1 MSLIARSTRAF
12 QPVQQMGSGPLSN
25 WSGEDVT
32 EATALQVAAVMA
44 CVGLIADS
52 VASLPLR
59 AVRRIGDRTE
69 AMPTPRIFTNPS
81 QSVTAYELVH
91 QVVSSL
97 CLHGNAYV
105 WTDRAANGDVVGL
118 TPVHPNNVNVI
129 PTSTAGGRMYTVS
142 GSPASESE
150 LIHIRWWTPPQ
161 AVKGISPLE
170 EQKTT
175 IGLALAM
182 ERHLSQFYAD
192 GGTPSSI
199 LETDANVS
207 VEQAKVLQETWWRQ
221 HNRRRLPAVLS
232 GGLKWRAVTASAA
245 DMELN
250 ASREQQVAQIARIFR
265 IPPYLVGAKG
275 DSQTYANAEMAGMHF
290 VTYTLLPFL
299 RRVED
304 AFSTL
309 IARPHFVKFDTNA
322 FLRADLLTRLRAY
335 QLAVSTGISTPNEC
349 RQSEGLE
356 PYVGGDEFV
365 MALPGSPMAGP
376 GIDPPPAGFD
386 AAPPV

>member
-1 MSLIARSTRAF
+1 MSLLARSTRGF
-12 QPVQQMGSGPLSN
+12 TPVQNIGGGSISN
-25 WSGEDVT
+25 WSGEDVNET
-32 EATALQVAAVMA
+32 TALQVAAVMA

-52 VASLPLR
+52 VASLPMR
-59 AVRRIGDRTE
+59 AVRRVGDRTE
-69 AMPTPRIFTNPS
+69 PLATPSVFVSPAP
-81 QSVTAYELVH
+81 SVTAYELVH

-97 CLHGNAYV
+97 CLHGNAYI
-105 WTDRAANGDVVGL
+105 WTDRSPNGTVTGL
-118 TPVHPNNVNVI
+118 TPIHPNNVTVTA
-129 PTSTAGGRMYTVS
+129 TSATGGRAYSVS
-142 GSPASESE
+142 GMPASDSD
-150 LIHIRWWTPPQ
+150 LLHVRWWTPPQ

-170 EQKTT
+170 EQRTT

-182 ERHLSQFYAD
+182 ERHLSQFYAE
-192 GGTPSSI
+192 GATPSSI

-207 VEQAKVLQETWWRQ
+207 VEQAKVLQETWHRQ

-232 GGLKWRAVTASAA
+232 GGLKWRAVTVSAA

-250 ASREQQVAQIARIFR
+250 ASREQQVSQIARIFR
-265 IPPYLVGAKG
+265 IPPYLIGAKG

-309 IARPHFVKFDTNA
+309 IPGADFVKFDTNA

-356 PYVGGDEFV
+356 PYIGGDEFV